1 MSAAEAARGAQPL
14 WSLVPASAR
23 AQYIRRVSVAM
34 LDELD
39 DLADVL
45 AEETGWPSAQI
56 VITELLPAARG
67 LRELADDGPRA
78 LADTRVWSLA
88 GRRARIVHAPIGVIG
103 LRGPSASPW
112 AEPALETAASLL
124 AGNGVLLGV
133 PAQRLRNVFLR
144 AGVPGELVELSED
157 FDGTHVL
164 DLPRP
169 GRRGTLLV
177 LNDAP
182 HAKVV
187 DAALRNAFTAGR
199 IVTVAPNAAPLVDAL
214 SARAMLVGPG
224 DPRFRSPPDS
234 MLVVAEMPDAEAAI
248 ALVAREARDVPVS
261 VWAQDHAKGERV
273 ARRLPSPTTWIGRH
287 GDVPTPV
294 EVRIA
299 RHVALR
305 RLESRAAWAPEPSRL
320 PVEAR
325 TALAELRY
333 GRQSRRWPALRALV
347 RTARRER

>member
-1 MSAAEAARGAQPL
+1 VNAAAAAQPL
-14 WSLVPASAR
+14 WSLVPVSAR
-23 AQYIRRVSVAM
+23 AQYIRRAAVAM

-39 DLADVL
+39 GLSLVL
-45 AEETGWPSAQI
+45 AEETGWPREQI
-56 VITELLPAARG
+56 VVSELLPAARG
-67 LRELADDGPRA
+67 LHELADDGPRA
-78 LADTRVWSLA
+78 LADKRVWSVA

-103 LRGPSASPW
+103 LRGPSGSPW

-133 PAQRLRNVFLR
+133 PAQRLRHVFLR
-144 AGVPGELVELSED
+144 AGVPGELVELSEA
-157 FDGTHVL
+157 FDGVQVI

-169 GRRGTLLV
+169 GRRETLLV

-187 DAALRNAFTAGR
+187 DAALRNAGTVGR
-199 IVTVAPNAAPLVDAL
+199 IVTVAPNAAALVGAL
-214 SARAMLVGPG
+214 SATLVEPD
-224 DPRFRSPPDS
+224 DPRFTSPPDS
-234 MLVVAEMPDAEAAI
+234 GIVVTELRDAESAI
-248 ALVAREARDVPVS
+248 ALIAREARDVAVS

-287 GDVPTPV
+287 GDAPTPV

-305 RLESRAAWAPEPSRL
+305 RLESRAVWAPEPSRL
-320 PVEAR
+320 PIGAR
-325 TALAELRY
+325 TALAE
-333 GRQSRRWPALRALV
+333 V
-347 RTARRER
+347 R

>member
-1 MSAAEAARGAQPL
+1 MSAAAAARGAQPL
-14 WSLVPASAR
+14 WSLVPVSAR
-23 AQYIRRVSVAM
+23 AQYIRRAAVAM

-39 DLADVL
+39 GLSLVL
-45 AEETGWPSAQI
+45 AEETGWPREQVVVA
-56 VITELLPAARG
+56 ELLPAARG
-67 LRELADDGPRA
+67 LHELADDGPRA
-78 LADTRVWSLA
+78 LADKRVWSVA
-88 GRRARIVHAPIGVIG
+88 GRRARIVHAPVGVIG
-103 LRGPSASPW
+103 LRGPSGSPW

-144 AGVPGELVELSED
+144 AGVPGELVELSEA
-157 FDGTHVL
+157 FDGVHVI

-187 DAALRNAFTAGR
+187 DAALRNSFTAGR
-199 IVTVAPNAAPLVDAL
+199 IVTVAGNAGALVDAL
-214 SARAMLVGPG
+214 SATLVGSD
-224 DPRFRSPPDS
+224 DPRFASPPDS
-234 MLVVAEMPDAEAAI
+234 TLVVTEMPDAEAAI
-248 ALVAREARDVPVS
+248 ALVAREARDVAVS

-287 GDVPTPV
+287 GDAPTPV

-333 GRQSRRWPALRALV
+333 GRESRRWPALRALV